1 MGVIAPVSAVSWY
14 FPAFRKRFDWLD
26 ACVTT

>member
-1 MGVIAPVSAVSWY
+1 MGVIAPVSAVSWS